1 MPKLVYVDTI
11 LDLTGRSAVIL
22 GRHRDCDLQVDD
34 GKASRQHCRVEAE
47 GGTWYLVDL
56 ESANGTLLNGRP
68 VRSRE
73 KLGHEDIIAIGA
85 SRIQVQ
91 MPEAAEAPV
100 ERVRR
105 SQARSGVLGN
115 PDTLIGR
122 DVGGFVLT
130 KVKGRS
136 PVGAV
141 FRADQTTLKREAA
154 VTLIAPEALE
164 GVADPEAAL
173 NALKAQKMPSDPGLP
188 ERYDCGVDAELG
200 AVWIAG
206 AILDGETLGDL
217 AARGTIGV
225 VEGLLLCE
233 RVAKVLQVVHGAGSA
248 YGLLDGDAA
257 ILDSEGRVRLR
268 DPGVAAALADVR
280 AGVGTGDPA
289 FRCPE
294 GTCSVQGDLYALGCL
309 LHLLLTGRTPFRAAT
324 AEAWKAA
331 HRDNPIP
338 SIADLHRTKGADLD
352 RVLQGLL
359 AKNPEWRYHTV
370 DEYLAEARPLREA
383 LAAVPSKVPTPSPA
397 AVQRAADRASAQRQ
411 SAWKGGITTVVL
423 IAVVAVGGWMLLS
436 RMRAPETPLSS
447 SSSEGGSRGGMP
459 LMGGMQRQDPPL
471 PSERPRPVPG
481 TGTTTSPPPTPPL
494 TGTPTTGTTA
504 PAVDLAAARR
514 AIEADMANGDF
525 GAAEL
530 AVRDLL
536 ADHPGDGDLTRL
548 SDRVRR
554 EGLAWYQQRI
564 DALPTGSAIGDLLDS
579 LRSLQRLQD
588 TSLTRNRADATAR
601 VDEVVERLG
610 QRLAVA
616 RRDARILVEEH
627 RSAELAALRDRIN
640 GQFRGAPP
648 LPDLRKLIAQC
659 DHAAGLDAAVP
670 GATWAEQAAAA
681 EGTTGAARLAVAA
694 ACFLVGDDAR
704 ATALLAHPSLASGD
718 LVRGR
723 EALQGREAALLS
735 FDHPADLQSIETILG
750 EPRLAGGALDGA
762 AGAPVS
768 FACAVP
774 IGGPDWEVRVTL
786 HLANAGADRAEL
798 RLACR
803 TQDREDLSAHL
814 DSDHLALRVRGE
826 GGWAEQTGQ
835 RPATGPLRLRLVCRR
850 GDLTFH
856 AGDEERFTVRQARVA
871 RGAKVVIEIG
881 GAVWKLDDLM
891 VVGG

>member
-11 LDLTGRSAVIL
+11 LDLNGRSAVIL

-47 GGTWYLVDL
+47 GGVWYLVDL
-56 ESANGTLLNGRP
+56 DSANGTLLNGRP

-91 MPEAAEAPV
+91 MPETAEAPV

-105 SQARSGVLGN
+105 TQARSGVLGN

-122 DVGGFVLT
+122 DIDGFVLT

-141 FRADQTTLKREAA
+141 FRADQATLKREAA

-164 GVADPEAAL
+164 GVADPQAAL
-173 NALKAQKMPSDPGLP
+173 TALKAQKLPSDPGLP

-217 AARGTIGV
+217 AGRGTIGV

-324 AEAWKAA
+324 ADAWKAA

-338 SIADLHRTKGADLD
+338 SIADLHRTRGADLD

-370 DEYLAEARPLREA
+370 DEYLAEAKPLREA

-397 AVQRAADRASAQRQ
+397 AVQRAAERATAQRQ

-423 IAVVAVGGWMLLS
+423 IALIAGGGWMLLS
-436 RMRAPETPLSS
+436 RMGAPEAPVSS
-447 SSSEGGSRGGMP
+447 SSTDGGSRAGVPM
-459 LMGGMQRQDPPL
+459 MGGMQRRDPPL
-471 PSERPRPVPG
+471 PSERPRSTPETATP
-481 TGTTTSPPPTPPL
+481 SPTPPAD
-494 TGTPTTGTTA
+494 TAPTTGTTA
-504 PAVDLAAARR
+504 PVVDLAAARR

-536 ADHPGDGDLTRL
+536 AAHPGDGDLIRL

-564 DALPTGSAIGDLLDS
+564 DALPTGSAIGDLLET

-588 TSLTRNRADATAR
+588 TALAQNRGDATAR
-601 VDEVVERLG
+601 VDEAVQRLG

-627 RSAELAALRDRIN
+627 RSAELAALRDRIA

-648 LPDLRKLIAQC
+648 LGDLRRLIAQC

-670 GATWAEQAAAA
+670 GATWAEQVAAA
-681 EGTTGAARLAVAA
+681 EATTGAARLAIAA

-768 FACAVP
+768 FACTVP
-774 IGGPDWEVRVTL
+774 IGGGDWEVHLSL
-786 HLANAGADRAEL
+786 HLANASNDRAEL

-814 DSDHLALRVRGE
+814 DGDHLNLRVRGE

-835 RPATGPLRLRLVCRR
+835 RPSTGPLRLRLVCRQ

-856 AGDEERFTVRQARVA
+856 VGDEERFTVRQARVA